1 MDKGRETLMRLFRA
15 IAGVTV
21 SAALSWAA
29 FSYAQEN
36 AAEAETERDDPGAPA
51 SADTDVP
58 TEIPEELLESRYI
71 DEIRVIVGPQGQ
83 SAFELEMEQQERMRE
98 SIYAEMRLRER
109 EQEEVAW
116 RQADIDL
123 QNPESR
129 IKWGY
134 SPQAEQRMRRSDYFM
149 LDKPA
154 GGTMPASVF
163 RVEF

>member
-1 MDKGRETLMRLFRA
+1 MRLFRV
-15 IAGVTV
+15 IASVTA
-21 SAALSWAA
+21 SAALAWAA
-29 FSYAQEN
+29 LANAQEDG
-36 AAEAETERDDPGAPA
+36 AEAETERDDP
-51 SADTDVP
+51 VP

-71 DEIRVIVGPQGQ
+71 DEIKVIVGPQGQ
-83 SAFELEMEQQERMRE
+83 SAFELEMEEQERMRK

-109 EQEEVAW
+109 EEEELAW

-154 GGTMPASVF
+154 GDTVPASVF

>member
-1 MDKGRETLMRLFRA
+1 MRVFRA

-21 SAALSWAA
+21 SAALVWAA
-29 FSYAQEN
+29 LANAQEDG
-36 AAEAETERDDPGAPA
+36 AEAETERDVAETPA
-51 SADTDVP
+51 AADTDLP

-71 DEIRVIVGPQGQ
+71 DEIKVVVGPQGQ
-83 SAFELEMEQQERMRE
+83 SAFELEMEEQERMRE
-98 SIYAEMRLRER
+98 SIYAEMRLRQR
-109 EQEEVAW
+109 EQEEIAW

-123 QNPESR
+123 QTPESR

-154 GGTMPASVF
+154 GNTMPATVF

>member
-1 MDKGRETLMRLFRA
+1 MRLFRA
-15 IAGVTV
+15 IAAVTV

-29 FSYAQEN
+29 FANAQEDG
-36 AAEAETERDDPGAPA
+36 AEAETERDDP
-51 SADTDVP
+51 VP

-71 DEIRVIVGPQGQ
+71 DEVKVIVGPQGQ
-83 SAFELEMEQQERMRE
+83 SAFELEMEEQERMRE

-154 GGTMPASVF
+154 GNTMPATVF